1 MAITRFDG
9 LPWFEKIV
17 AQELARFRTAIDREI
32 AETEQTFHEELD
44 RALEAF
50 QSIRQEGASAEQI
63 ATIDAAMADVCCG
76 FAVIRRQERCRV
88 WATAIA
94 ALDC

>member
-1 MAITRFDG
+1 MPTTRFDG

-17 AQELARFRTAIDREI
+17 AQELARYRTAIDQEI

-50 QSIRQEGASAEQI
+50 RSICREGASAEEI
-63 ATIDAAMADVCCG
+63 ATIEAAMADVCCG
-76 FAVIRRQERCRV
+76 FTVIRLQERARV
-88 WATAIA
+88 WSTAIA